1 MGPSYLLSVNLL
13 SFTRARTGSE
23 KQKMFKLLIASCLSA
38 SVLGQNIDAK
48 NAKILKEQR
57 FDAGDGRFGAAF
69 AQEDGTVF
77 REETTADGERIGQ
90 YSYIDQD
97 GKTIT
102 VRYSAGKDGFRIL
115 EGSHIPEGATGLQSA
130 PFDPE
135 IAAAEQLPEQPAAAP
150 VRQRPAPVRQQPAPV
165 RQQQAPVRQQQQF
178 QPQTVPQSQQ
188 TGDFNPFINPADSSH
203 LNFQLNTNAA
213 QFQSQGQAAPRQQ
226 VVQQQPRQQFAQQ
239 QPRQQFVQQQP
250 RQQFVEQARQ
260 QFAPQPRQQQQV
272 VPNPNSVP
280 ACANCEGVNPFINPA
295 DSSHSQ
301 LFTSRQQQPL
311 QPAFSTQQQ
320 QPASTFRQ
328 PASTFI
334 PQQQQ
339 PAQQTPPNPSFSFQQ
354 RTQTQTQQQTIQPAF
369 STPTFRQ
376 PQQQQPSFRQPQ
388 QPPPSFRQP
397 QEQSPNT
404 LNNFQGNLNLN
415 RFDTGFNFDFSS

>member
-1 MGPSYLLSVNLL
+1 
-13 SFTRARTGSE
+13 
-23 KQKMFKLLIASCLSA
+23 MFKLILVSCLAA
-38 SVLGQNIDAK
+38 SVSAQSLDAK

-69 AQEDGTVF
+69 AAEDGTVF
-77 REETTADGERIGQ
+77 REETTSDGERIGQ
-90 YSYIDQD
+90 YSYIGQD
-97 GKTIT
+97 GNTIT

-150 VRQRPAPVRQQPAPV
+150 VRQQPA
-165 RQQQAPVRQQQQF
+165 QVRQQQQF

-213 QFQSQGQAAPRQQ
+213 LFQSQGQAAPRQQ
-226 VVQQQPRQQFAQQ
+226 VVQQQPRQQFA
-239 QPRQQFVQQQP
+239 
-250 RQQFVEQARQ
+250 
-260 QFAPQPRQQQQV
+260 PQPRQQQQV
-272 VPNPNSVP
+272 LPNPNSVP

-301 LFTSRQQQPL
+301 LFNSRQQQPL

-328 PASTFI
+328 S
-334 PQQQQ
+334 
-339 PAQQTPPNPSFSFQQ
+339 
-354 RTQTQTQQQTIQPAF
+354 
-369 STPTFRQ
+369 
-376 PQQQQPSFRQPQ
+376 
-388 QPPPSFRQP
+388 
-397 QEQSPNT
+397 
-404 LNNFQGNLNLN
+404 
-415 RFDTGFNFDFSS
+415 

>member
-1 MGPSYLLSVNLL
+1 MGSYLLSVNLL
-13 SFTRARTGSE
+13 SSIRARTGSE
-23 KQKMFKLLIASCLSA
+23 KQKMFKLIIASCLSA

-150 VRQRPAPVRQQPAPV
+150 VRQQPAQVRQRPAPV

-213 QFQSQGQAAPRQQ
+213 
-226 VVQQQPRQQFAQQ
+226 
-239 QPRQQFVQQQP
+239 
-250 RQQFVEQARQ
+250 RQ

-280 ACANCEGVNPFINPA
+280 ACPNCEGVNPFINPA

-339 PAQQTPPNPSFSFQQ
+339 QQPAQQTPPNPSFSFQQ
-354 RTQTQTQQQTIQPAF
+354 RTQTQQQTIQPAF

-415 RFDTGFNFDFSS
+415 RFDTGFNLIFLHRY